1 MSEIVKVH
9 IAGVGVNTTVTV
21 EPNGTVAD
29 ALAAA
34 DLAGSGLS
42 VRRNG
47 EAIADPSSVAVEQND
62 SLVVTPPS
70 VKLGA

>member
-1 MSEIVKVH
+1 MSEVVKVH

-21 EPNGTVAD
+21 ESGGTVAD

-34 DLAGSGLS
+34 SLAESGLS

-47 EAIADPSSVAVEQND
+47 ETLADTSVPAQQGD
-62 SLVVTPPS
+62 QLVVTPPA
-70 VKLGA
+70 VKLG